1 MFKFPNPEIEKVF
14 SIKDIQWSW
23 NGSYWENKKIDVP
36 PITTIKYLT
45 ELEDVDIS
53 DPYIGQSIIYNG
65 EIWNN
70 ESIINSI
77 NGSTG
82 DVLALSNIPTP
93 TSGMNFDANLGT
105 IKNISKI
112 EGNNGTNSVLTIT
125 GDLIVTGSI
134 IATVPGTIIIG
145 DIEDTNPTDPD
156 NVCGGTNGGI
166 YDGTVEEPVNCDL
179 DGGTY

>member
-1 MFKFPNPEIEKVF
+1 M
-14 SIKDIQWSW
+14 
-23 NGSYWENKKIDVP
+23 
-36 PITTIKYLT
+36 PITGFSSARPLAI
-45 ELEDVDIS
+45 
-53 DPYIGQSIIYNG
+53 
-65 EIWNN
+65 NN
-70 ESIINSI
+70 VN
-77 NGSTG
+77 NVTGVTKLNLATG

-93 TSGMNFDANLGT
+93 TSGINFDANLGT
-105 IKNISKI
+105 IKNISNI

-134 IATVPGTIIIG
+134 TATTAGTVIVG

-166 YDGTVEEPVNCDL
+166 YDGTIEDPINCDL